1 MIILKILIVDDEAG
15 MRRGAERALKSFH
28 ITSKDIEDEI
38 SFEVTTAEDGKNAYS
53 LIENNNYD
61 IIILDYKLPDTSG
74 LEILAYINNKSS
86 SVVSIM
92 MTAYASIEVAISAT
106 KQGAFDFLAKPFTP
120 DELRNVIKKA
130 ATGIVFKRKAQML
143 EEQKK
148 QIRFEFLSILSH
160 ELKAPLNA
168 IESFLKI
175 AQDGVLGNDIAS
187 YEHIIKRSLSRI
199 DGMRKLI
206 FDLLDL
212 TRIESGLKKREL
224 KVIDIVSC
232 LRESVETYQQSAA
245 LKGIKILI
253 NSPEKAELI
262 GDYSELIIM
271 FNNLISNAVK
281 YNLENGSI
289 YITLNEAPSLI
300 DISIKDTGIGIKPNE
315 LTKLFGEFVRIK
327 NEKTAGIEGS
337 GLGLSILKKLASLY
351 DGVIKVESTYGS
363 GTEFKISLKKIR

>member
-1 MIILKILIVDDEAG
+1 MIVLKILIVDDEAG
-15 MRRGAERALKSFH
+15 MRRGAERALRAFH

-38 SFEVTTAEDGKNAYS
+38 SFEVTTAEDGKSAYS
-53 LIENNNYD
+53 FINNNNYD
-61 IIILDYKLPDTSG
+61 IVILDYKLPDTSG
-74 LEILAYINNKSS
+74 LEILAYINSKTSDT
-86 SVVSIM
+86 VSIM

-148 QIRFEFLSILSH
+148 HIRFEFLSVLSH

-175 AQDGVLGNDIAS
+175 AEDAVLGNDIAS
-187 YEHIIKRSLSRI
+187 YDHIIKRSLSRI

-212 TRIESGLKKREL
+212 TRIESGQKKREL
-224 KVIDIVSC
+224 KVINIVCC
-232 LRESVETYQQSAA
+232 LKESVETYQQSAA
-245 LKGIKILI
+245 SKGIKIFV
-253 NSPEKAELI
+253 NSPEEAEI
-262 GDYSELIIM
+262 VGDYSELLIM

-281 YNLENGSI
+281 YNRIGGDI
-289 YITLNEAPSLI
+289 YITLSESPALI
-300 DISIKDTGIGIKPNE
+300 DISVKDTGIGIKPDE

-327 NEKTAGIEGS
+327 NEKTIGIEGS
-337 GLGLSILKKLASLY
+337 GLGLSILKKLVSLY
-351 DGVIKVESTYGS
+351 DGVIKAESTYGD
-363 GTEFKISLKKIR
+363 GTEFKISLKKIT